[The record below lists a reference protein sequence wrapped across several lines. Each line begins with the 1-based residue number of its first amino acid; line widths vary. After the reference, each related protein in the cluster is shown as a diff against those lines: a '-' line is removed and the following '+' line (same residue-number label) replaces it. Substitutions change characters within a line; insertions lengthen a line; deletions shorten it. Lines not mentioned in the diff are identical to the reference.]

1 MNRLLL
7 SGLLASLLLFGC
19 ARFPS
24 GSVSNPAARQLVV
37 TVEFAAPLD
46 NRYYYFV
53 ALDTNQDSSDGPVP
67 VVQGPYWGNGWGTG
81 PISEFVE
88 YHNGQFSENRPF
100 VLLTLTATQGSVT
113 DISGSPDRPL
123 AGTHVL
129 TVEQVTLGTA
139 TLSGDGNILGVTNVS
154 DQNAGTLTIAS
165 DDFGKTVSGGVS
177 FKPAATGGR
186 QLTPAERAALAALNA
201 VGGVTLA
208 SDSLAPLGLSLTVR
222 SSSFLAGT
230 QTIRIDPTQ
239 GTVRDVFVPAGGF
252 AQSESWWQVTANA
265 TSDPALSPIPKVTLV
280 VGTLTSGQ
288 TATVVA
294 QMQQTATYIGPP
306 YAQEPVTG
314 NTLTFTLDLAALGPA
329 SVVKNL
335 EVNMIATDKLVI
347 VPDSTEPKTWDAL
360 GPPESPVFVSI
371 STTATTT
378 FSNDQALVPEEAGDC
393 AIPSLDIVDWSL
405 EIRLL

>member
-46 NRYYYFV
+46 SRYYYFV

-88 YHNGQFSENRPF
+88 YHNGQFSVNRPF

-123 AGTHVL
+123 AGTHTL
-129 TVEQVTLGTA
+129 TVGEITLGAT
-139 TLSGDGNILGVTNVS
+139 TLSGGGNILGVTNVS
-154 DQNAGTLTIAS
+154 DQNAGTITITS
-165 DDFGKTVSGGVS
+165 DDTGTIEPNGVN
-177 FKPAATGGR
+177 FEKADPGGR
-186 QLTPAERAALAALNA
+186 DLTPAEQAALDALNA
-201 VGGVTLA
+201 GGVTLA
-208 SDSLAPLGLSLTVR
+208 AGSLAPLGLSLTVR
-222 SSSFLAGT
+222 PSSFLAGT

-265 TSDPALSPIPKVTLV
+265 TSDPVLSPIPGVSLV
-280 VGTLTSGQ
+280 VGNLTSGQ

-314 NTLTFTLDLAALGPA
+314 NTLTFTLDLDTLGPA

-335 EVNMIATDKLVI
+335 EVNIIATDKLII
-347 VPDSTEPKTWDAL
+347 VPDSTETKTWDAL
-360 GPPESPVFVSI
+360 GPPESPEFVSI

-378 FSNDQALVPEEAGDC
+378 YSNDQALVPEQAGDC